1 MIAVKQN
8 IVKSSWRGRHEPA
21 PLWRRWAALVMGL
34 LALLLFMFV
43 FVPWV
48 QQFPMVRPLAVYIEE
63 SGIDAGALFYTEVEE
78 TGDAEAFMRDTMR
91 YPPRAR

>member
-1 MIAVKQN
+1 M
-8 IVKSSWRGRHEPA
+8 
-21 PLWRRWAALVMGL
+21 MGL

-48 QQFPMVRPLAVYIEE
+48 QQFPMVRPLVVFIEE
-63 SGIDAGALFYTEVEE
+63 SGIDASALFYTEVEE
-78 TGDAEAFMRDTMR
+78 TGDAESAMRDTMR